1 MSKME
6 MYSAEWFKTP
16 REERPRFQWDIE
28 TVLEEGCICLCC
40 YETTGRWYVTDC
52 QDIHPDEFF
61 TSEQDA
67 IKRCEELNKTV
78 EELTLCFK
86 GNK

>member
-1 MSKME
+1 MGTMNCIPANIYDLSNHGAD
-6 MYSAEWFKTP
+6 S
-16 REERPRFQWDIE
+16 
-28 TVLEEGCICLCC
+28 TVAVDNPNN
-40 YETTGRWYVTDC
+40 RWYVTDC

-61 TSEQDA
+61 TSEEDA